1 MRTQVD
7 ALGHAALILLFVSWF
22 SFALIF
28 LLRKRPPATG
38 ETKRAPAAKLGIAL
52 QATAYAVVWS
62 FRRSQWWPFPASMAG
77 EVILATVVV
86 VVAWVSNWW
95 CLRSIRTLGKQWTVE
110 ARLIKGHELITAGPY
125 GVVRNPI
132 YLGMFGLLVATG
144 LALSQPWAMLA
155 AIVAFLVGNR
165 IRIRAEE
172 RLLRESFGP
181 QFEDYARRVPAF
193 LPRIL

>member
-1 MRTQVD
+1 
-7 ALGHAALILLFVSWF
+7 
-22 SFALIF
+22 
-28 LLRKRPPATG
+28 
-38 ETKRAPAAKLGIAL
+38 
-52 QATAYAVVWS
+52 
-62 FRRSQWWPFPASMAG
+62 MAG